1 MLLNCVKLF
10 FLIPESDVQE
20 HFLTDSKIKKKNLKL
35 YTANRLSHKSQND
48 QMGH

>member
-10 FLIPESDVQE
+10 FLISESDVQE
-20 HFLTDSKIKKKNLKL
+20 HFLTDSKIKKKLKL